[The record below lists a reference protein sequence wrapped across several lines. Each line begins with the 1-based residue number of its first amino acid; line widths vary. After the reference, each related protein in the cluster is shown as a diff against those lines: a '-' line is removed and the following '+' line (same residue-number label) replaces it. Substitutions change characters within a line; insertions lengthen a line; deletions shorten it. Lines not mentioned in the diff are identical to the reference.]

1 MKRQRLLEP
10 LLETSGCRVVDLL
23 ELVQELLQL
32 FLRVRV
38 TRHVPRDP
46 ETRPD
51 LEVVALGKVREDV
64 ALLVDLA
71 ALNDGVLPED
81 ARDGLVERLRSVEDE
96 EILAVGVESS
106 PDHVGEEFL
115 DDLSVL
121 GRVLPEPEDVLA
133 SIGGNPQRNSE
144 NVIIEVHAVD
154 QDRDEIQVAERAL
167 HELFELL
174 CADRLPMAADRA
186 FADSVAITDS
196 VDGFLV

>member
-106 PDHVGEEFL
+106 PDHVGEELL

-121 GRVLPEPEDVLA
+121 GRVLPEPEDVRA

>member
-81 ARDGLVERLRSVEDE
+81 VRDGLVERLRSVEDE

-106 PDHVGEEFL
+106 PNHVGEELL

-121 GRVLPEPEDVLA
+121 GRVLPEPEDVRA

-186 FADSVAITDS
+186 FADFVAITDS

>member
-96 EILAVGVESS
+96 EILAVSVESS
-106 PDHVGEEFL
+106 PDHVGEELL

-121 GRVLPEPEDVLA
+121 GRALPEPEDVLA

-174 CADRLPMAADRA
+174 CADRLPMAADRD

>member
-106 PDHVGEEFL
+106 PDHVGEELL

-121 GRVLPEPEDVLA
+121 GRVLPEPEDVRA

-174 CADRLPMAADRA
+174 CADRLPMAADRD